1 MWSFWLSKL
10 RQYLVLIKYL
20 STSLAVYLY
29 ILAALYLLV
38 DVLQIDPVPAYIA
51 IYLTAYAMEYM
62 LTLRLVF
69 NELHRGSKVLKYV
82 TYVGVFLGFS
92 TLLYAWLLSVGVYYL
107 LATLLT
113 AGVLMPVRFV
123 VNKYWV
129 YC

>member
-38 DVLQIDPVPAYIA
+38 DVLQIDPVLAYIA

>member
-10 RQYLVLIKYL
+10 HQYLVLIKYL
-20 STSLAVYLY
+20 STSLAVYIY

-38 DVLQIDPVPAYIA
+38 DVMQIDPVVAYIT
-51 IYLTAYAMEYM
+51 IYLTAYALEYT

-69 NELHRGSKVLKYV
+69 NERHRGSKVLKYV

-92 TLLYAWLLSVGVYYL
+92 TLLYSWLLSVGVYYL

-113 AGVLMPVRFV
+113 AGVLMPVRFA